1 LLYATRPM
9 RMRVVPDPLTA
20 CWSRLPTKAR
30 EASKIQ

>member
-1 LLYATRPM
+1 M